1 MNQCEALFRAIGDVG
16 DDLIARAEQPAR
28 QKSRVVW
35 LRWSALAACCM
46 LVVGLAAI
54 AHLDLSGEKSADST
68 ASYAADTAEPESYA
82 FENESAKCI
91 EAPAPESADAEEAPE
106 EVESCSPTQDAS
118 AEEGLIDEA
127 PVCSISFGGVRYCA
141 ASAIGAVLQPG
152 EALGVVEESDD
163 SELLGCAVYARAG
176 VEPEEEVLLLL
187 DGEYL
192 LFRRDSASA
201 SGE

>member
-16 DDLIARAEQPAR
+16 DDLIACAEQPAR

-35 LRWSALAACCM
+35 LRWSALAACCV
-46 LVVGLAAI
+46 LVVGFAAF
-54 AHLDLSGEKSADST
+54 ARLGLSGNKNEST
-68 ASYAADTAEPESYA
+68 TSYTADTSAPESYA
-82 FENESAKCI
+82 SENENAKII
-91 EAPAPESADAEEAPE
+91 EEPTLGIEEAEEVPAE
-106 EVESCSPTQDAS
+106 AESFTPAEDAS
-118 AEEGLIDEA
+118 DDESLGVGA
-127 PVCSISFGGVRYCA
+127 PVCSISFGGVRYLA

-152 EALGVVEESDD
+152 EALGIVEESDD

-187 DGEYL
+187 DDEYL

-201 SGE
+201 AGE